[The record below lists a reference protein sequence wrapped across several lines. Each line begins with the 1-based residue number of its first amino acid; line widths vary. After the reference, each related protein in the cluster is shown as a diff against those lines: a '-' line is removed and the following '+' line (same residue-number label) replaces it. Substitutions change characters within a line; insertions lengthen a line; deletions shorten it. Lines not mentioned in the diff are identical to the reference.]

1 MTAPTKPQTNTVDPT
16 PSASPLHTPVIAWFE
31 THARDLPWR
40 RPEAGPW
47 GVMVSEFMLQQT
59 PGNRVLPV

>member
-1 MTAPTKPQTNTVDPT
+1 MTAPTKPQSSPATATPT
-16 PSASPLHTPVIAWFE
+16 PAPSAAPTTLHTPVISWFE

-47 GVMVSEFMLQQT
+47 G
-59 PGNRVLPV
+59 